1 MADFDIAYKRTKI
14 SEGGY
19 SNHRQD
25 KGNWTRGDINK
36 GILIGTNYGISAP
49 VLMAYLGRTPTV
61 SEMKN
66 LSLDT
71 VRLIY
76 EKNYWKPIRGNEIVN
91 QDIANDI
98 YDAGVMSGPGT
109 AIKMAKKTRN
119 YPESTIMDDKFLKI
133 LNQVA

>member
-1 MADFDIAYKRTKI
+1 MANFDIAYKRTKI

-19 SNHRQD
+19 SNHKKD
-25 KGNWTRGDINK
+25 KGNWTGGDIDK
-36 GILIGTNYGISAP
+36 GVLIGTNYGISAP
-49 VLMAYLGRTPTV
+49 VLMTYLGRMPTV

-71 VRLIY
+71 VKLIY
-76 EKNYWKPIRGNEIVN
+76 ERNYWNPIRGNEINN

-109 AIKMAKKTRN
+109 AIKMAKRARN
-119 YPESTIMDDKFLKI
+119 YPEGTKMDDNFLQL
-133 LNQVA
+133 LNQ